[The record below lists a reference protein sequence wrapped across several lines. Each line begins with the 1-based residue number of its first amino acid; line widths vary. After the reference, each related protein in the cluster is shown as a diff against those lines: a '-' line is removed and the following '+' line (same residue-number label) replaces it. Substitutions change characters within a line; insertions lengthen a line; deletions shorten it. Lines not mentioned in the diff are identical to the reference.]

1 MCIYATREGDHVLFH
16 HEGGVEVGDVDTEA
30 QRLMVAV
37 DGKLTEEQ
45 VTEQLLT
52 HVSHDKKEYGHT
64 LLYIHMKCFAFFG
77 NSCVLIWCKT
87 TTCHK

>member
-52 HVSHDKKEYGHT
+52 HVSDDKKEYGHI
-64 LLYIHMKCFAFFG
+64 LFYIHMKCFPFFG
-77 NSCVLIWCKT
+77 NFCVLNKV
-87 TTCHK
+87 